1 MTKIEDKT
9 VCVTGAAGFI
19 GSSLC
24 RGLLKKG
31 ANIIALDKFSGWQR
45 DNLKEIEKDIE
56 IVRADITD
64 INSLRDPISRSQIV
78 FHLAAIDNRV
88 TCRENFPL
96 VFDVNIKGTFNVA
109 SLCSNLDRMVYM
121 SSNMVYG
128 EQRYLPIDEN
138 HPLDGRDPYAVSKI
152 TSEYLF
158 KAFDFIQDLPY
169 TIVRNFNTF
178 GPRQNIESLI
188 PSIIMEGLTK
198 DQIDVWTPSVLRDFQ
213 YVEDCTD
220 ALIEIVESD
229 STLHEIVNLGSGRGT
244 TTGELANI
252 VCEYLNTSWV
262 DLKKPAPES
271 SKFVSDITKI
281 QALTKWKPRMTLEE
295 GLRRTI
301 DYYRETV

>member
-109 SLCSNLDRMVYM
+109 SLCSNLDKMVYM